1 VRNREKWQAVLL
13 TLAVALLVPLGTTP
27 TLAGPFSGMAG
38 NWSGGGTL
46 HRANGHNDRLRC
58 RARYAVGNDGNKVN
72 LNIRCASDSYKFD
85 LTGYIINNGGTI
97 SGRWSE
103 PNYNAA
109 GTLTG
114 RAGAG
119 SISAHAIG
127 NTFSALLSVSTK
139 GTRQSVT
146 IRPQEKEITRV
157 SLSFRK
163 N

>member
-1 VRNREKWQAVLL
+1 M
-13 TLAVALLVPLGTTP
+13 LAVALAMLLGAAS
-27 TLAGPFSGMAG
+27 TLAGPFSDMAG
-38 NWSGGGTL
+38 SWSGAGTL
-46 HRANGHNDRLRC
+46 HRAGGQNERLRC
-58 RARYAVGNDGNKVN
+58 RASYAVGSDGNKVD

-85 LTGYIINNGGTI
+85 FAGYIINSGGRV

-103 PNYNAA
+103 PNYNSA

-114 RAGAG
+114 RAAAS
-119 SISAHAIG
+119 SINAHAIG
-127 NTFSALLSVSTK
+127 NTFSALLSVSTQ

-146 IRPQEKEITRV
+146 IRPQGKEITRV